1 MSSSIFIPIE
11 YLYDNETN
19 EFRYCVGHSH
29 VLNNTGDG
37 IYFSQSQTLTYL
49 SRHLE
54 RRTVGIDASMC
65 QDKPDIIKG
74 FHFSGFHATCL
85 DIIKFLEMPETTE
98 IH

>member
-11 YLYDNETN
+11 YLYDSETN

-29 VLNNTGDG
+29 VLSDTEDG
-37 IYFSQSQTLTYL
+37 VYFSQSQTLTYL
-49 SRHLE
+49 SRAGV
-54 RRTVGIDASMC
+54 RYTVGIDASMC
-65 QDKPDIIKG
+65 QDKPDIING